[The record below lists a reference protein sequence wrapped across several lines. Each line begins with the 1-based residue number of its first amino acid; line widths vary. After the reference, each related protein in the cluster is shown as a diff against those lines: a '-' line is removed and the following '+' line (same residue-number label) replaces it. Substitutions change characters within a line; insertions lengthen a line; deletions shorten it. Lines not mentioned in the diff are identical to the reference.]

1 MMSSLPSRSQEE
13 IREICAGFAIYGDFL
28 VAVPFGS
35 GHINDTYQV
44 TYDQGGVRLH
54 YTLQRINHSVF
65 KKPEQVMENIDR
77 VTAHLLSKIRSR
89 GEETR
94 KRTLRLLRTFSNR
107 PFVQD
112 KRGDYWRAYVFVENA
127 RSYDVL
133 ESPKQAYL
141 AARAFGEFQCDLVDL
156 PGKRLHETIPDFH
169 HTPKRVDALLEAV
182 AEDRVGRA
190 AGVRREVDFV
200 MKRRDETELLLKL
213 HAQGAIPERIT
224 HNDTKSNNILIDDLT
239 GEGVCVIDLDTVMPG
254 LSLYDFGDMVRGGTS
269 PAEEDEVNLDKV
281 GMRFE
286 MFEALL
292 RGFLSSAG
300 EFLTEAEREN
310 LPFSGKLIT
319 LETGIRFLTDYING
333 DVYFKTRRPN
343 HNLERCRN
351 QFRLV
356 ESIERQMDR
365 MSSLLLDA

>member
-77 VTAHLLSKIRSR
+77 VTAHLLNKIRSR

-254 LSLYDFGDMVRGGTS
+254 LSLYDFGDMVRTGTS
-269 PAEEDEVNLDKV
+269 PAAEDERDLSKV
-281 GMRFE
+281 TMQFG

-292 RGFLSSAG
+292 RGYCATAGSFLNDV
-300 EFLTEAEREN
+300 ELEY

-319 LETGIRFLTDYING
+319 LEIGMRFLTDYLEG
-333 DVYFKTRRPN
+333 DVYFKIHRDN
-343 HNLERCRN
+343 HNLDRCRT
-351 QFRLV
+351 QFKLVSDMEKNWEQMRL
-356 ESIERQMDR
+356 S
-365 MSSLLLDA
+365 

>member
-77 VTAHLLSKIRSR
+77 VTAHLLNKIRSR

-156 PGKRLHETIPDFH
+156 PGRGCMRRFRTSITRRSGSTLCLRHCGRPG
-169 HTPKRVDALLEAV
+169 RSCSRCEA
-182 AEDRVGRA
+182 RI
-190 AGVRREVDFV
+190 DFV

-292 RGFLSSAG
+292 RGFLRARGVSDRRSGRICRSPASSSH
-300 EFLTEAEREN
+300 L
-310 LPFSGKLIT
+310 
-319 LETGIRFLTDYING
+319 
-333 DVYFKTRRPN
+333 RP
-343 HNLERCRN
+343 
-351 QFRLV
+351 
-356 ESIERQMDR
+356 ESVF
-365 MSSLLLDA
+365 